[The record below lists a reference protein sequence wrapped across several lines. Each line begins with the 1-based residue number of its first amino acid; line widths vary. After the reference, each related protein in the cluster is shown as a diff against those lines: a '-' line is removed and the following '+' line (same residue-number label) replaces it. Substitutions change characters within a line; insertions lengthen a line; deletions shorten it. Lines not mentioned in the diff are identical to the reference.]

1 MMEAPVV
8 AMPVPCVVVPC
19 VVVPCAVMPCA
30 VMPVPSVVMP
40 VPSVVT
46 AVTGV
51 MAPVVSG
58 AVMAVVSGAVMA
70 LVSGAVM
77 AVVSGAVMAVSV
89 EAMRLGSS
97 LLERAHRARALRLP
111 GGGSRRRPGRLC
123 GRGCRR
129 AGPAHAPD
137 DLADQPG
144 VTSVGGTHSE
154 SAEPTL
160 EHGHRLAVL
169 GRHPHRSARR
179 EWARENA
186 GPGGW

>member
-8 AMPVPCVVVPC
+8 AMPVPCVVMPCVVVPC
-19 VVVPCAVMPCA
+19 VVVPCAVMPVPSV

-70 LVSGAVM
+70 
-77 AVVSGAVMAVSV
+77 VSV
-89 EAMRLGSS
+89 EAMRLGSG